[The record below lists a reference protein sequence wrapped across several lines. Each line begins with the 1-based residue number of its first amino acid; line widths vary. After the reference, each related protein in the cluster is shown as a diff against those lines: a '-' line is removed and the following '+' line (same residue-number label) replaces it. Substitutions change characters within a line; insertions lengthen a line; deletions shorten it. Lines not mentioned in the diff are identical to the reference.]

1 MLKSEVCYAKRLIP
15 VKIGQPWYLSGNCLF
30 QKIKQTTKVQPLRIS
45 YRFIEIV
52 NETMPLPEGQSEHFE
67 YKKLIVKNCTAA
79 GSGERENAFHR
90 FVKV

>member
-1 MLKSEVCYAKRLIP
+1 M
-15 VKIGQPWYLSGNCLF
+15 
-30 QKIKQTTKVQPLRIS
+30 RIS

-79 GSGERENAFHR
+79 GSGERENAFYR
-90 FVKV
+90 VVKVSLKVVGMLCQGRVRSWPLFLHL